1 VSRACSCA
9 RTQNICF
16 VASKDSDENTFVSA
30 DVELDD
36 LLSRSPVRSPR
47 PLPEEDASDE
57 SDTDDPERLSKIWD
71 MKGLTK
77 VQKWAIYQ
85 EKVRKR
91 TEAELAEPITVYSD
105 YLNDDGTE
113 PEPEAMTG
121 FQLLREWAW
130 METPALSRNFKAYIL
145 RSPVF
150 FT

>member
-1 VSRACSCA
+1 
-9 RTQNICF
+9 
-16 VASKDSDENTFVSA
+16 
-30 DVELDD
+30 
-36 LLSRSPVRSPR
+36 
-47 PLPEEDASDE
+47 
-57 SDTDDPERLSKIWD
+57 

-77 VQKWAIYQ
+77 EQKWAIYQ

-121 FQLLREWAW
+121 FQLLREWAL
-130 METPALSRNFKAYIL
+130 METPAPSRNFTAYIL